1 MSTFAQNITFVERN
15 GAHASP
21 WRVSMREALDPDIP
35 LDEIRRLASSDT
47 AALRRAAAFNPAAP
61 ESILRDLCAD
71 DNPRVREAARMS
83 LKGRGLAC

>member
-1 MSTFAQNITFVERN
+1 MTAFAQDITFIEPTGRPF
-15 GAHASP
+15 SP

-35 LDEIRRLASSDT
+35 LEEIRRLAESDT

-61 ESILRDLCAD
+61 EGILRELSQDA
-71 DNPRVREAARMS
+71 NPRVREAARMS